1 MLKGKL
7 IFSIIILVC
16 FFGSSFSQS
25 ATKVGVG
32 VAIIDLQQLFTMSM
46 TDGVGANATIT
57 VPIIVSPAFRL
68 EPEAGYFSASRKV
81 DYEGFTNEEKA
92 TSYTFGVGLFGQTIK
107 NGFSLYFG
115 GRVGYMIQKQKE
127 IEQIPGEP
135 EEEEVETVSGFYI
148 APAIGGERNLSDYFS
163 IGAEAQIVYASMK
176 TKYEPAPEIEPDIS
190 LSLIS
195 TRALIFFRFY
205 F

>member
-16 FFGSSFSQS
+16 FFGISFSQS
-25 ATKVGVG
+25 ETKVGVG

-46 TDGVGANATIT
+46 TEGVGANATIT

-68 EPEAGYFSASRKV
+68 EPEVGYFSGGSKV
-81 DYEGFTNEEKA
+81 DFEGGTYEEKA
-92 TSYTFGVGLFGQTIK
+92 TSYTFGAGLFGQTVK
-107 NGFSLYFG
+107 NGFNLYFG
-115 GRVGYMIQKQKE
+115 GRVGYMIQKQT
-127 IEQIPGEP
+127 
-135 EEEEVETVSGFYI
+135 EEETGFPKEEETVSGFYV

-163 IGAEAQIVYASMK
+163 LGAEAQIVYASMK
-176 TKYEPAPEIEPDIS
+176 NEVEGREYDIDMT
-190 LSLIS
+190 LIN
-195 TRALIFFRFY
+195 TRGLVFFRFY

>member
-16 FFGSSFSQS
+16 FFGSSFAQS
-25 ATKVGVG
+25 STKVGVG

-68 EPEAGYFSASRKV
+68 EPEAGFLSAGQKV
-81 DYEGFTNEEKA
+81 DYDGATYEGKA
-92 TSYTFGVGLFGQTIK
+92 TSWSAGVGLFGQAIK
-107 NGFSLYFG
+107 NGFTLYFG
-115 GRVGYMIQKQKE
+115 GRVGYITQKQTE
-127 IEQIPGEP
+127 EMTGQPD
-135 EEEEVETVSGFYI
+135 EEETTSGFYI
-148 APAIGGERNLSDYFS
+148 APAIGGERNLTDYFS
-163 IGAEAQIVYASMK
+163 LGAEAQVVYASMK
-176 TKYEPAPEIEPDIS
+176 NEVKDRTFDVD
-190 LSLIS
+190 LTLIN
-195 TRALIFFRFY
+195 TRALVFFRFY

>member
-68 EPEAGYFSASRKV
+68 EPEAGYFSASSKV
-81 DYEGFTNEEKA
+81 DYEGGTYKEKA
-92 TSYTFGVGLFGQTIK
+92 TSYTFGVGLFGQTNK

-115 GRVGYMIQKQKE
+115 GRVGYMTQKQT
-127 IEQIPGEP
+127 
-135 EEEEVETVSGFYI
+135 EEETGYDDEEETVSGFYV

-163 IGAEAQIVYASMK
+163 LGAEAQIVYASMK
-176 TKYEPAPEIEPDIS
+176 NEVQGRDYDID

-195 TRALIFFRFY
+195 TRALVFFRFY

>member
-25 ATKVGVG
+25 STKVGVG

-46 TDGVGANATIT
+46 TDAVGANATIT

-68 EPEAGYFSASRKV
+68 EPEAGIFSASQKV
-81 DYEGFTNEEKA
+81 DFEGGTYEQKA
-92 TSYTFGVGLFGQTIK
+92 TSWTVGVGLLGQTVDD
-107 NGFSLYFG
+107 GFTLYFG
-115 GRVGYMIQKQKE
+115 GRVGYITQKQT
-127 IEQIPGEP
+127 
-135 EEEEVETVSGFYI
+135 EEETGLPDEEETVSGFYV
-148 APAIGGERNLSDYFS
+148 APTIGGERNLSDHFS
-163 IGAEAQIVYASMK
+163 LGAEAQVVYASMK
-176 TKYEPAPEIEPDIS
+176 NEMEDRGYDID
-190 LSLIS
+190 LTLIN